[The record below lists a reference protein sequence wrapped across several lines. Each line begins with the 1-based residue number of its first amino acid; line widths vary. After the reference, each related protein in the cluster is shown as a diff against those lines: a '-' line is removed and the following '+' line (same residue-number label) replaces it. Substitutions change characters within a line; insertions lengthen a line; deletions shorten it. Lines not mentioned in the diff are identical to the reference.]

1 MHLACKYNYLS
12 TAKRNEQMVLMVIF
26 DCEKVLEFQMR
37 DNFLNYDLL
46 SLLVVRKRLGEQPME
61 RHMTKYST
69 FRMYDVTFRMY
80 VPTLLIT
87 HQHSEYA
94 PTWQIRTN
102 LPANTHQ
109 HGKYAPTCIRQY
121 HLARYRRMQVGAYL
135 RVHVD
140 AYLQFTSVAF

>member
-1 MHLACKYNYLS
+1 MSGRGKGGKGLGKGG
-12 TAKRNEQMVLMVIF
+12 AKRHR
-26 DCEKVLEFQMR
+26 KVLR
-37 DNFLNYDLL
+37 DNIQVITKPAIRRLARRGG
-46 SLLVVRKRLGEQPME
+46 VKRISGME
-61 RHMTKYST
+61 RHMSKYST
-69 FRMYDVTFRMY
+69 FRMYDATFRMY
-80 VPTLLIT
+80 DPTLLIT

>member
-1 MHLACKYNYLS
+1 MAEKETKNKTPKIPVQVMLDGWFEMISVTINIA
-12 TAKRNEQMVLMVIF
+12 EQ
-26 DCEKVLEFQMR
+26 
-37 DNFLNYDLL
+37 DLL
-46 SLLVVRKRLGEQPME
+46 LPHSVYIQIDDESTCQLTME

-69 FRMYDVTFRMY
+69 FRMYDATFRMY
-80 VPTLLIT
+80 DPTLLIT

-121 HLARYRRMQVGAYL
+121 HLARYRRMQISAYL

>member
-1 MHLACKYNYLS
+1 MKSYKVMIIFTDGICSIFRIHEMNLSKSKMYYVTYLFI
-12 TAKRNEQMVLMVIF
+12 TAIVSRIQYV
-26 DCEKVLEFQMR
+26 
-37 DNFLNYDLL
+37 
-46 SLLVVRKRLGEQPME
+46 ME

-69 FRMYDVTFRMY
+69 FRMYDATFRMY
-80 VPTLLIT
+80 DPTLLIT

-109 HGKYAPTCIRQY
+109 HCKYAPTCIRQY
-121 HLARYRRMQVGAYL
+121 HLARYRRMQVGTYL

>member
-1 MHLACKYNYLS
+1 
-12 TAKRNEQMVLMVIF
+12 
-26 DCEKVLEFQMR
+26 
-37 DNFLNYDLL
+37 
-46 SLLVVRKRLGEQPME
+46 ME

-69 FRMYDVTFRMY
+69 FRMYDATFRMY
-80 VPTLLIT
+80 DPTLLIT

-140 AYLQFTSVAF
+140 AYLPFTSVAF